1 MQDTAAVIHIRL
13 LTSQAKER
21 QVNGSTTQR
30 SLRSSS
36 NQGVQEGDYE
46 KEDFFKGCYMD
57 SRSYMGFISVLLG
70 FGYMDSSCPVSNKR
84 FLAVPDGYCQRSDLY
99 RAGREVRWQFQYR

>member
-13 LTSQAKER
+13 PTSQARER

-46 KEDFFKGCYMD
+46 KEDVFESNYMD
-57 SRSYMGFISVLLG
+57 SRSYMGFISMLFG
-70 FGYMDSSCPVSNKR
+70 F
-84 FLAVPDGYCQRSDLY
+84 
-99 RAGREVRWQFQYR
+99 

>member
-13 LTSQAKER
+13 PINPAKER

-36 NQGVQEGDYE
+36 NQGVQEDDYE
-46 KEDFFKGCYMD
+46 KEDFFESNYMD
-57 SRSYMGFISVLLG
+57 SRSCMGVISVLLG
-70 FGYMDSSCPVSNKR
+70 
-84 FLAVPDGYCQRSDLY
+84 
-99 RAGREVRWQFQYR
+99 

>member
-36 NQGVQEGDYE
+36 NQGVQEVDYE
-46 KEDFFKGCYMD
+46 KEDFFEGYNMD
-57 SRSYMGFISVLLG
+57 SRSYMGFISMLFG
-70 FGYMDSSCPVSNKR
+70 F
-84 FLAVPDGYCQRSDLY
+84 
-99 RAGREVRWQFQYR
+99 